1 MLTPRKRLNELF
13 VLTLACIGACAVVS
27 AESPWLSLV
36 SPRQSDEPA
45 PTTHDYRVLAAKKTS
60 TMEKELNEGGEA
72 GYRYGAV
79 MGGETGFGGS
89 EVVVVMTKR
98 ADAPAESQY
107 QYKLL
112 ATNKTSTMEKE
123 LQEAAEAGFEC
134 RGQTVFS
141 STFGGQEV
149 VIIMEREVAGT
160 PRAYEYKLLATEKTS
175 TMQKELLE
183 AGQAGFELVGLT
195 VASTAFGGSELVTVL
210 RRERS
215 Q

>member
-1 MLTPRKRLNELF
+1 LNELF
-13 VLTLACIGACAVVS
+13 VLTLACIGACAVAG
-27 AESPWLSLV
+27 AESPALSHV
-36 SPRQSDEPA
+36 SHRKSDETT

-60 TMEKELNEGGEA
+60 TMEKELNDAGAA

-98 ADAPAESQY
+98 ADAPSESQY

-123 LQEAAEAGFEC
+123 LREAAEAGFRF

-160 PRAYEYKLLATEKTS
+160 PKVYEYKLLATEKTS
-175 TMQKELLE
+175 TLQKELLE
-183 AGQAGFELVGLT
+183 AGQEGFELVGLT
-195 VASTAFGGSELVTVL
+195 VASTSFGGSELVTVL